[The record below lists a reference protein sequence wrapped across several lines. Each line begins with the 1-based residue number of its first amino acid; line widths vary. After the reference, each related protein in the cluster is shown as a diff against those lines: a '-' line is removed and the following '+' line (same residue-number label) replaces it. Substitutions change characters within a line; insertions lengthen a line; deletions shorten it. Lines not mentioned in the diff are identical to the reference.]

1 MDLSGDSL
9 VLKCHRSSIHPCGA
23 EAAIHLQAM
32 SLESCSAFNAP
43 SRVSV
48 SAGDGLSVNVLDRMV
63 VLSISWAGMTFNGE
77 RRPTWCALK
86 VTSRSI
92 TLHELVRTVPV
103 VDTLI
108 PGIGP
113 RMHEVNGNVPVLVH
127 VRAFFL
133 TLLSVLGMVITSS
146 IWVRSSRPSSIRG
159 A

>member
-48 SAGDGLSVNVLDRMV
+48 SAGDGLSVNALDRMV

-77 RRPTWCALK
+77 RRSKWCALK
-86 VTSRSI
+86 VMSRSI
-92 TLHELVRTVPV
+92 TPHEEASTVPVFTTPLPGIAFRKSVLVRTSR
-103 VDTLI
+103 I
-108 PGIGP
+108 
-113 RMHEVNGNVPVLVH
+113 PVLVY
-127 VRAFFL
+127 VIL
-133 TLLSVLGMVITSS
+133 TTL
-146 IWVRSSRPSSIRG
+146 
-159 A
+159 